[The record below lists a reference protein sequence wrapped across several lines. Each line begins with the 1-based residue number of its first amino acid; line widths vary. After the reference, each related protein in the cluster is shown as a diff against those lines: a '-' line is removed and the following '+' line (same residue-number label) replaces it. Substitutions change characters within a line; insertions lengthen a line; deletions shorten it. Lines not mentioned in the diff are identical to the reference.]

1 MKVII
6 SGGELFNKGAQS
18 MTLSVVSEVRKRYP
32 DAEIALLS
40 APDARRSATELQSYR
55 FSVLPWDLRMKLR
68 KFPLA
73 GLFIKNKYF
82 SAEQEKRMWQT
93 VEQADLAID
102 VSGFCLSSQ
111 FGTARIVDYLTNLFF
126 FKKSGV
132 KTVLFPQSFG
142 PFAFQ
147 GKFAGL
153 LIRYTKKLMQYPD
166 KIFAREV
173 DGQKHLKLLG
183 IEKNVSVAL
192 DTVLQTSKL
201 ENELVFNDIPQNK
214 LPELANNSVC
224 IVPNQK
230 VYVKNKGNSLTA
242 LYQGLIEQL
251 LAAGKTVYLLR
262 HSFEDLDII
271 TQLKALFA
279 DDDRVVTLGNDFNA
293 LELTA
298 IINQSQFLIASR
310 YHAVVHAYKC
320 RKPCL
325 VLGWAVKYQE
335 LTQHFEQQQ
344 YCFDVRENM
353 AVEQIDK
360 ALAFL
365 LEHYQ
370 AESDKLN
377 TCAQRLKLGTLF
389 DEAFS
394 VV

>member
-32 DAEIALLS
+32 DADINLLS
-40 APDARRSATELQSYR
+40 APDARRSEKELNTYR

-68 KFPLA
+68 HLPFVKLV
-73 GLFIKNKYF
+73 IKNKYF
-82 SAEQEKRMWQT
+82 SSEQEQEMWRT
-93 VEQADLAID
+93 VSNADLAID

-111 FGTARIVDYLTNLFF
+111 FGTSRIIDYVSNLYF
-126 FKKSGV
+126 FKKLGI

-142 PFAFQ
+142 PFDFQ
-147 GKFAGL
+147 GALSVFLKRS
-153 LIRYTKKLMQYPD
+153 IRKYLAHPVR
-166 KIFAREV
+166 IFARET
-173 DGQKHLKLLG
+173 DGQNHLKRLG

-201 ENELVFNDIPQNK
+201 HNELVFNSLPDSDLPV
-214 LPELANNSVC
+214 LPENSVC

-230 VYVKNKGNSLTA
+230 VYVKNQDNSLTD
-242 LYQGLIEQL
+242 LYRNIIDEL
-251 LAAGKTVYLLR
+251 LARGKQVYLLR
-262 HSFEDLDII
+262 HSYEDLSIVR
-271 TQLKALFA
+271 QLKSLYAE
-279 DDDRVVTLGNDFNA
+279 DHRVVALEKDFNA
-293 LELTA
+293 LQLTS
-298 IINQSQFLIASR
+298 IINQSQFLVASR

-335 LTQHFEQQQ
+335 LTNHFGQQR
-344 YCFDVRENM
+344 YCFDVREKM
-353 AVEQIDK
+353 AFDSIIS
-360 ALAFL
+360 ALGLMALNFSD
-365 LEHYQ
+365 ESTKIAKN
-370 AESDKLN
+370 AEKL
-377 TCAQRLKLGTLF
+377 QLGSLF